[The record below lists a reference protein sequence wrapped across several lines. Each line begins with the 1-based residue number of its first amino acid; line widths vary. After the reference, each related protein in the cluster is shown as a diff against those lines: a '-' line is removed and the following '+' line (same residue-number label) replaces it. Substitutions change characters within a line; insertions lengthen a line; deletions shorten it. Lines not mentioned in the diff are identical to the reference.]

1 MFIIILYEKRKNIMK
16 SRNREEWYEIVKPII
31 TSDEY
36 LKRKQFR
43 HHGEKTVYDHS
54 IKVSKWSYSLAK
66 KLHADYRSAA
76 IAGVLHD
83 FYTTPWQ
90 EICEKQPFFKRHG
103 FVHARIALENAR
115 KYYPNELNKKI
126 ENAIL
131 RHMFPLN
138 IVPPKYPTGF
148 IITIVDKIA
157 SMDFIF
163 CKETWKKTFGFS
175 KRG

>member
-1 MFIIILYEKRKNIMK
+1 MLYEKRGFMMK
-16 SRNREEWYEIVKPII
+16 KRYYDEWYSIVEPII

-36 LKRKQFR
+36 LKRKAFR
-43 HHGEKTVYDHS
+43 HHGNKSVYDHS
-54 IKVSKWSYSLAK
+54 IKVSQSAYRLAK
-66 KLHADYRSAA
+66 TLRCDYRSAA

-90 EICEKQPFFKRHG
+90 EDTEKRPLFKKHG
-103 FVHARIALENAR
+103 FIHARIALENSR
-115 KYYPNELNKKI
+115 KYYPEYLNKKI
-126 ENAIL
+126 ENAIV

-138 IVPPKYPTGF
+138 IVPPRYGTGYF
-148 IITIVDKIA
+148 ITLVDKCC

-163 CKETWKKTFGFS
+163 CKETWKKTFKFI